1 MDNYASN
8 KIINLKQKTMEIFSK
23 KKKEE
28 TKPAKVDLQSMFMND
43 ETEGDHGKEAMLD
56 YQLSYLLRLASTYET
71 GFGLGQRTLL
81 KLIEE
86 KYQLNEIGYIDNVN
100 FISVKVWKQWQKIDL
115 IAEVEVDFDF
125 GGYKSNIEHHV
136 IVIENKA
143 YTGIHDDQLSRYSQ
157 VVEDWYKDKDVKIH
171 YWVVTFYDND
181 TNEFEAISN
190 QCHEANGNWKCI
202 SFEDVVDLTDDERV
216 SGTGNEI
223 IDEFWIKKWY

>member
-1 MDNYASN
+1 MGFFN
-8 KIINLKQKTMEIFSK
+8 K

-28 TKPAKVDLQSMFMND
+28 NKTAIVDLQSIFMVD
-43 ETEGDHGKEAMLD
+43 ESEGDHGKEAMLD

-71 GFGLGQRTLL
+71 GFGLGQRALM
-81 KLIEE
+81 KFIEE
-86 KYQLNEIGYIDNVN
+86 TYQLNEIGYVDNVDV
-100 FISVKVWKQWQKIDL
+100 ISVKVWKQWQKIDL
-115 IAEVEVDFDF
+115 IAEVEVDLNF
-125 GGYKSNIEHHV
+125 GGYESNIEHHV

-143 YTGIHDDQLSRYSQ
+143 YTGIHDNQLSRYSQ